1 MKRPKQKYLF
11 CNNLIDLKTNICNY
25 KLFSMKKIAPILLA
39 LVFVFIYFYVSLP
52 VLNYGFSGLT
62 FLLFVLGFLLF
73 FSFSKFTISSDGK
86 SYKPVQVF
94 WKIPTI
100 LIGIAVLYGFV
111 LPFFTSHPIFRNQDY
126 RNLIGKVADGQKLTN
141 HIEPI
146 SIDQIRVVDENLA
159 HLLGEKILGSQPALG
174 SQAQLGEFFIQKVKD
189 KLYWIAPLEHSGF
202 FKWMNNK
209 EGTTGYVMVSATN
222 ERDVKLV
229 QEVNGKPIKLKY
241 QREAYFGSNL
251 HRYLYFNGYNTIGLT
266 DFSFEIDEDG
276 VPYWVVTKY
285 KKTIGF
291 SGNDATGVV
300 VVNAQNGEIK
310 EYNIKNT
317 PLWVDRIQPISFI
330 KDQLNDW
337 GEYVKG
343 YWNFS
348 NENKLQITEDLT
360 LVFGKNNRSYWY
372 TGITSVGKDESAV
385 GFVLVDTKTKET
397 IFYKQSGATEY
408 AAQSSA
414 QGKVQEK
421 GFVASLPI
429 PYNINNIPTY
439 VMTLKDN
446 GGLVKMFA
454 MVSIADY
461 TIVGTGNTMREALTA
476 YKTTLNTSGNKINL
490 DVKSEKKMVEAIILR
505 IQNDV
510 KNGNSFYYFTVKD
523 NTKIFVGSSQISNQL
538 PLTTIGDTVK
548 FSYDA
553 DSEEVIDVSTFENVS
568 LK

>member
-1 MKRPKQKYLF
+1 
-11 CNNLIDLKTNICNY
+11 
-25 KLFSMKKIAPILLA
+25 MKKILPI
-39 LVFVFIYFYVSLP
+39 VFVLLITVFYFYVSLP
-52 VLNYGFSGLT
+52 VLSYGFAGIT
-62 FLLFVLGFLLF
+62 ILLLIIAALLF

-86 SYKPVQVF
+86 SYKPVAVF
-94 WKIPTI
+94 WKLPAL
-100 LIGIAVLYGFV
+100 LIGVAILYAFV

-126 RNLIGKVADGQKLTN
+126 RALIGKVANGDKLTN
-141 HIEPI
+141 HIAPI
-146 SIDQIRVVDENLA
+146 SMNEIRVVDESLA
-159 HLLGEKILGSQPALG
+159 YLLGEKILGSQPALG
-174 SQAQLGEFFIQKVKD
+174 SQAHLGEFFIQKVNG

-202 FKWMNNK
+202 FKWLNNK
-209 EGTTGYVMVSATN
+209 QGTTGYVMVSATN

-229 QEVNGKPIKLKY
+229 QEVNGKPIFLKY

-251 HRYLYFNGYNTIGLT
+251 HRYLYFNGFNTVGLT
-266 DFSFEIDEDG
+266 DFSFEIDDAG
-276 VPYWVVTKY
+276 TPFWVVTKY
-285 KKTIGF
+285 KKQVGF

-300 VVNAQNGEIK
+300 IVNAQTGDIK
-310 EYNIKNT
+310 EYDIKNT
-317 PLWVDRIQPISFI
+317 PTWVDRIQPISFI

-360 LVFGKNNRSYWY
+360 LVYGKDNKSYWY

-385 GFVLVDTKTKET
+385 GFVLVDTRTKET
-397 IFYKQSGATEY
+397 TFYKQSGATEF

-421 GFVASLPI
+421 GFTASLPI

-446 GGLVKMFA
+446 GGLVKMYA

-476 YKTTLNTSGNKINL
+476 YKTAFNSSGNKINP
-490 DVKSEKKMVEAIILR
+490 DSKSAKKVVESVVVR

-523 NTKIFVGSSQISNQL
+523 YPSIFVGSSQISNQL
-538 PLTTIGDTVK
+538 PITAVGDNVK
-548 FSYDA
+548 IYFDL
-553 DSEEVIDVSTFENVS
+553 DNEEIIDVSTFENIS
-568 LK
+568 LKK

>member
-1 MKRPKQKYLF
+1 
-11 CNNLIDLKTNICNY
+11 
-25 KLFSMKKIAPILLA
+25 MKKILPIIVVLLVT
-39 LVFVFIYFYVSLP
+39 LFFFYVSLP
-52 VLNYGFSGLT
+52 VISYGFSGIT
-62 FLLFVLGFLLF
+62 VLFIIIAALLF
-73 FSFSKFTISSDGK
+73 FTFSKFTISSDGK

-94 WKIPTI
+94 WKIPAI
-100 LIGIAVLYGFV
+100 LIGIAILYAFV
-111 LPFFTSHPIFRNQDY
+111 LPFFTSHPVFRNEEY
-126 RNLIGKVADGQKLTN
+126 RNLIGKVTNGDKLTN
-141 HIEPI
+141 HIAPI
-146 SIDQIRVVDENLA
+146 SMNEIRVVDESLA
-159 HLLGEKILGSQPALG
+159 YLLGEKILGSQPALG
-174 SQAQLGEFFIQKVKD
+174 SQAQLGEFFIQKVNG

-202 FKWMNNK
+202 FKWLNNK
-209 EGTTGYVMVSATN
+209 KGTTGYVMVSATN

-229 QEVNGKPIKLKY
+229 QEVNGKPIFLKY
-241 QREAYFGSNL
+241 QQEAYFQSNL

-266 DFSFEIDEDG
+266 DFSFEIDDAG
-276 VPYWVVTKY
+276 MPYWVVTKY
-285 KKTIGF
+285 KKKVGF
-291 SGNDATGVV
+291 SGNDATGVI
-300 VVNAQNGEIK
+300 VVNAQNGDIK
-310 EYNIKNT
+310 EFNIKNT
-317 PLWVDRIQPISFI
+317 PVWVDRIQPISFI

-360 LVFGKNNRSYWY
+360 LVYGKDNKSYWY

-385 GFVLVDTKTKET
+385 GFVLVDTRTKQT
-397 IFYKQSGATEY
+397 TFYKQSGATEI

-446 GGLVKMFA
+446 GGLVKMYA
-454 MVSIADY
+454 MVSISDY

-476 YKTTLNTSGNKINL
+476 YKTAFNSSGNKINV
-490 DVKSEKKMVEAIILR
+490 DSKSAKKIVESTIVR

-523 NTKIFVGSSQISNQL
+523 YPNIFVGSSQISNQL
-538 PLTTIGDTVK
+538 PLTAVGDRVK
-548 FSYDA
+548 ISFDL
-553 DSEEVIDVSTFENVS
+553 DTEEIIDVSQFENLS
-568 LK
+568 LKK

>member
-1 MKRPKQKYLF
+1 
-11 CNNLIDLKTNICNY
+11 
-25 KLFSMKKIAPILLA
+25 MKKILPILIVL
-39 LVFVFIYFYVSLP
+39 LVTLLFFYVSLP
-52 VLNYGFSGLT
+52 VISYGFSGIT
-62 FLLFVLGFLLF
+62 VLFIIIAALLF
-73 FSFSKFTISSDGK
+73 FTFSKFTISSDGK

-94 WKIPTI
+94 WKIPAI
-100 LIGIAVLYGFV
+100 LIGIAVLYAFV
-111 LPFFTSHPIFRNQDY
+111 LPFFTSHPVFRNEEY
-126 RNLIGKVADGQKLTN
+126 RNLIGKVTNGDKLTN
-141 HIEPI
+141 HIAPI
-146 SIDQIRVVDENLA
+146 SMNEIRVVDESLA
-159 HLLGEKILGSQPALG
+159 YLLGEKILGSQPALG
-174 SQAQLGEFFIQKVKD
+174 SQAQLGEFFIQKVNG

-202 FKWMNNK
+202 FKWLNNK
-209 EGTTGYVMVSATN
+209 KGTTGYVMVSATN

-229 QEVNGKPIKLKY
+229 QEVNGKPIFLKY
-241 QREAYFGSNL
+241 QQEAYFQSNL

-266 DFSFEIDEDG
+266 DFSFEIDDAG

-285 KKTIGF
+285 KKQVGF
-291 SGNDATGVV
+291 SGNDATGVI

-310 EYNIKNT
+310 GYDIKNT
-317 PLWVDRIQPISFI
+317 PAWVDRIQPISFI

-360 LVFGKNNRSYWY
+360 LVYGKDNKSYWY

-385 GFVLVDTKTKET
+385 GFVLVDTRTKQT
-397 IFYKQSGATEY
+397 TFYKQSGATEI

-446 GGLVKMFA
+446 GGLVKMYA
-454 MVSIADY
+454 MVSISDY

-476 YKTTLNTSGNKINL
+476 YKTAFNSSGNKINV
-490 DVKSEKKMVEAIILR
+490 DSKSAKKVVESTIVR

-523 NTKIFVGSSQISNQL
+523 YPNIFVGSSQISNQL
-538 PLTTIGDTVK
+538 PLTAVGDRVK
-548 FSYDA
+548 ISFDL
-553 DSEEVIDVSTFENVS
+553 DNEEIIDVSQFENLS
-568 LK
+568 FIK

>member
-1 MKRPKQKYLF
+1 
-11 CNNLIDLKTNICNY
+11 
-25 KLFSMKKIAPILLA
+25 MKKILPIIIVLLVT
-39 LVFVFIYFYVSLP
+39 LLFFYVSLP
-52 VLNYGFSGLT
+52 VISYGFSGIT
-62 FLLFVLGFLLF
+62 VLFIIIAALLF
-73 FSFSKFTISSDGK
+73 FTFSKFTISSDGK

-94 WKIPTI
+94 WKIPAI
-100 LIGIAVLYGFV
+100 LIGIAILYAFV
-111 LPFFTSHPIFRNQDY
+111 LPFFTSHPVFRNEEY
-126 RNLIGKVADGQKLTN
+126 RNLIGKVTNGDKLTN
-141 HIEPI
+141 HIAPI
-146 SIDQIRVVDENLA
+146 SMNEIRVVDESLA
-159 HLLGEKILGSQPALG
+159 YLLGEKILGSQPALG
-174 SQAQLGEFFIQKVKD
+174 SQAQLGEFFIQKVNG

-202 FKWMNNK
+202 FKWLNNK
-209 EGTTGYVMVSATN
+209 KGTTGYVMVSATN

-229 QEVNGKPIKLKY
+229 QEVNGKPIFLKY
-241 QREAYFGSNL
+241 QQEAYFQSNL

-266 DFSFEIDEDG
+266 DFSFEIDDAG

-285 KKTIGF
+285 KKQVGF
-291 SGNDATGVV
+291 SGNDATGVI
-300 VVNAQNGEIK
+300 VVNAQNGDIK

-317 PLWVDRIQPISFI
+317 PAWVDRIQPISFI

-360 LVFGKNNRSYWY
+360 LVYGKDNKSYWY

-385 GFVLVDTKTKET
+385 GFVLVDTRTKQT
-397 IFYKQSGATEY
+397 TFYKQSGATEI

-446 GGLVKMFA
+446 GGLVKMYA
-454 MVSIADY
+454 MVSISDY

-476 YKTTLNTSGNKINL
+476 YKIAFNSSGNKINV
-490 DVKSEKKMVEAIILR
+490 DSKSAKKVVQSTIVR

-523 NTKIFVGSSQISNQL
+523 YPNIFVGSSQISNQL
-538 PLTTIGDTVK
+538 PLTAVGDRVK
-548 FSYDA
+548 ISFDL
-553 DSEEVIDVSTFENVS
+553 DTEEIIDVSQFENLS
-568 LK
+568 LKK

>member
-1 MKRPKQKYLF
+1 
-11 CNNLIDLKTNICNY
+11 
-25 KLFSMKKIAPILLA
+25 MKKILPIIIVLLVT
-39 LVFVFIYFYVSLP
+39 LLFFYVSLP
-52 VLNYGFSGLT
+52 VISYGFSGIT
-62 FLLFVLGFLLF
+62 VLFIIIAALLF
-73 FSFSKFTISSDGK
+73 FTFSKFTISSDGK

-94 WKIPTI
+94 WKIPAI
-100 LIGIAVLYGFV
+100 LIGIAVLYAFV
-111 LPFFTSHPIFRNQDY
+111 LPFFTSHPVFRNEEY
-126 RNLIGKVADGQKLTN
+126 RNLIGKVTNGDKLTN
-141 HIEPI
+141 HIAPI
-146 SIDQIRVVDENLA
+146 SMNEIRVVDESLA
-159 HLLGEKILGSQPALG
+159 YLLGEKILGSQPALG
-174 SQAQLGEFFIQKVKD
+174 SQAQLGEFFIQKVNG

-202 FKWMNNK
+202 FKWLNNK
-209 EGTTGYVMVSATN
+209 KGTTGYVMVSATN

-229 QEVNGKPIKLKY
+229 QEVNGKPIFLKY
-241 QREAYFGSNL
+241 QQEAYFQSNL

-266 DFSFEIDEDG
+266 DFSFEIDDAG

-285 KKTIGF
+285 KKQVGF
-291 SGNDATGVV
+291 SGNDATGVI
-300 VVNAQNGEIK
+300 VVNAQNGDIK
-310 EYNIKNT
+310 EFNIKNT
-317 PLWVDRIQPISFI
+317 PVWVDRIQPISFI

-360 LVFGKNNRSYWY
+360 LVYGKDNKSYWY

-385 GFVLVDTKTKET
+385 GFVLVDTRTKQT
-397 IFYKQSGATEY
+397 TFYKQSGATEI

-429 PYNINNIPTY
+429 PYNINNIPNY

-446 GGLVKMFA
+446 GGLVKMYA
-454 MVSIADY
+454 MVSISDY

-476 YKTTLNTSGNKINL
+476 YKTAFNSSGNKINV
-490 DVKSEKKMVEAIILR
+490 DSKSAKKVVESTIVR

-523 NTKIFVGSSQISNQL
+523 YRNIFVGSSQISNQL
-538 PLTTIGDTVK
+538 PLTAVGDRVK
-548 FSYDA
+548 ISFDL
-553 DSEEVIDVSTFENVS
+553 DTEEIIDVSQFENLS
-568 LK
+568 LKK